1 MRKQQPRYLFLAFT
15 IAIIFISC
23 VSQRKVTSAKT
34 KLTAIDSQFLKYDKT
49 LTELNAQRKNKQEQN
64 EMDDTASARI
74 QKFID
79 STNEGI
85 DSLLAHNSSLIGTAI
100 VNKTD
105 WERLVKSLS
114 FSERT
119 SKTINDKVLLITDLV
134 NRNTVVNLDQDLL
147 FEPGQYTV
155 TPAVAAAIGK
165 YFEPAATEID
175 LFSKKY
181 PDFPLSLV
189 ITAKGYADWTSIA
202 EGTSL
207 YKNLMMRLKLNTA
220 APDNKELNK
229 ELSRARAEEIISL
242 FKKFSS
248 RWSATGSYIKNI
260 LFFYEGKGEAL
271 PNPKA
276 ADYKTDDPRRRVVL
290 LYWSIFPE

>member
-1 MRKQQPRYLFLAFT
+1 MRKYQPRYLFLAFA
-15 IAIIFISC
+15 IAIAFISC
-23 VSQRKVTSAKT
+23 VSQKKVTSAKT
-34 KLTAIDSQFLKYDKT
+34 KLTTIDSQFLKYDKT
-49 LTELNAQRKNKQEQN
+49 LTELNTQRKKKQEQN
-64 EMDDTASARI
+64 EIDDTASARI

-79 STNEGI
+79 STNADI
-85 DSLLAHNSSLIGTAI
+85 DSLLAHNSVLIGTAI

-105 WERLVKSLS
+105 WEQLVKSLT

-119 SKTINDKVLLITDLV
+119 SKTINEKVLLITDLV

-155 TPAVAAAIGK
+155 TPVVAAAIGK

-175 LFSKKY
+175 LFSRKY

-189 ITAKGYADWTSIA
+189 ITAKGYADGTSIV
-202 EGTSL
+202 EGTLL
-207 YKNLMMRLKLNTA
+207 YKNLMTRLKLNPAT
-220 APDNKELNK
+220 PDNQELNK
-229 ELSRARAEEIISL
+229 ELSRARAEEIIAL

-248 RWSATGSYIKNI
+248 RWSANGSYIKNI

-271 PNPKA
+271 PNPKIN
-276 ADYKTDDPRRRVVL
+276 DYKTDDPRRRVVL